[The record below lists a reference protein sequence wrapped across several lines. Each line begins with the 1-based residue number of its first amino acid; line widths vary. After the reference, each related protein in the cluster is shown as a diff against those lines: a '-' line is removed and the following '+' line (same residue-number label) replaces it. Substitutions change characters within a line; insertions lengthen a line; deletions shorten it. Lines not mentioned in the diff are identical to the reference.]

1 MEIKE
6 RIQKMIDVNIPII
19 LIPDHDFWRID
30 NTIVDAAKGF
40 VKEWNPAD
48 GWLGWKSK
56 SIKEEIGL
64 GNLLNGLQT
73 IYKSNGAPG
82 TEHRNQI
89 IVLKNIH
96 DYLRPEMLGE
106 NRTKLIATLQMM
118 AQDRLYCEGIQTTV
132 IIVDPWLTIP
142 EELKKYISIVEI
154 PPLGNTK
161 EDEETIKGIIREHWD
176 VNAFDSSKDEE
187 EKTIQEL
194 LPNLKGMTR
203 FEIDRILDIAMS
215 SNGTLTAEDNR
226 RIVEEKQ
233 AMVRKEGLLE
243 IVNTPVLKNDDD
255 LDKYIGGLENM
266 KTYLKRKAKII
277 ANFNDAQSQGV
288 EAPKGLF
295 LVGVAGCGKS
305 LSAKLAASLFKVP
318 LLKLDMGSMMGKY
331 LGESE
336 GNLRRAIRIAEAVAP
351 CVLWIDEIEKAFAGV
366 GNSGEGQN
374 DSLMRMFGHFLS
386 WMQEKKSMVYVIA
399 TANNVKTL
407 PPEFKRK
414 GRFDEI
420 FFVGRPNTTEKAQI
434 MSIHLEKGNRAKC
447 PKSQEVRNALKN
459 MEEMKKQVTALGL
472 DGYSGAD
479 IEALIKEAIE
489 TVYIDTDKKELTWDI
504 LKQSKAKMKSI
515 TEIYNADQ
523 ELRKTLEKPDYAT
536 AASQES

>member
-1 MEIKE
+1 MAKKIIE

-19 LIPDHDFWRID
+19 LIPDHDFWRVD
-30 NTIVDAAKGF
+30 NVIVDAAKGF

-56 SIKEEIGL
+56 SIKEEIGH

-73 IYKSNGAPG
+73 IYKSNGDPG

-96 DYLRPEMLGE
+96 DYLRPEVMDE

-118 AQDRLYCEGIQTTV
+118 AQDRLYCEGIQTTI

-243 IVNTPVLKNDDD
+243 IVNTPVLK
-255 LDKYIGGLENM
+255 
-266 KTYLKRKAKII
+266 R
-277 ANFNDAQSQGV
+277 
-288 EAPKGLF
+288 
-295 LVGVAGCGKS
+295 
-305 LSAKLAASLFKVP
+305 
-318 LLKLDMGSMMGKY
+318 
-331 LGESE
+331 
-336 GNLRRAIRIAEAVAP
+336 
-351 CVLWIDEIEKAFAGV
+351 
-366 GNSGEGQN
+366 
-374 DSLMRMFGHFLS
+374 
-386 WMQEKKSMVYVIA
+386 
-399 TANNVKTL
+399 
-407 PPEFKRK
+407 
-414 GRFDEI
+414 
-420 FFVGRPNTTEKAQI
+420 
-434 MSIHLEKGNRAKC
+434 
-447 PKSQEVRNALKN
+447 
-459 MEEMKKQVTALGL
+459 
-472 DGYSGAD
+472 
-479 IEALIKEAIE
+479 
-489 TVYIDTDKKELTWDI
+489 
-504 LKQSKAKMKSI
+504 
-515 TEIYNADQ
+515 
-523 ELRKTLEKPDYAT
+523 
-536 AASQES
+536 